1 MQKGNVDS
9 AMKLITNNMQKGI
22 LPLTDTTLTLLK
34 QKRPNSVL
42 TTEEV
47 FLSEQPE
54 SIQQIKYENINA
66 DAVCKPALKAK
77 GDSRPSGIDANGW
90 KKILTSKQ
98 LFENSTD
105 LCTSMAN
112 MIKKLCIKKAFLS
125 CRLIPLDR
133 NIRLRPIGV
142 GEMLRRII
150 TSSHHHIGWAV
161 TTMRRTKV

>member
-9 AMKLITNNMQKGI
+9 AIKLITNNMQKGI

-47 FLSEQPE
+47 FLSEQSE

-66 DAVCKPALKAK
+66 DAVCKPALKTK
-77 GDSRPSGIDANGW
+77 GYSRPLGIDANGW

-98 LFENSTD
+98 FFENSTD

-112 MIKKLCIKKAFLS
+112 MIKKLCI
-125 CRLIPLDR
+125 
-133 NIRLRPIGV
+133 
-142 GEMLRRII
+142 
-150 TSSHHHIGWAV
+150 
-161 TTMRRTKV
+161 